1 MTQPQPFTATTAIAI
16 GALSAVRPATQ
27 ADVPGIL
34 ALVQEHA
41 RRGNLLP
48 RTRDAIEASLP
59 DWLVA
64 VVPHGGELQVLG
76 CVQLLAYNARP
87 GEARRLTEVRSLAV
101 HDAAR
106 GQGVGS
112 RLMVALIAEARRREV
127 HTLFALTH
135 VVSFFQQF
143 GFTVAEHARFPEKVW
158 RDCRACPLRE
168 HCPEIAVSL
177 RL

>member
-1 MTQPQPFTATTAIAI
+1 MTQTRHLTTATTAMAV

-48 RTRDAIEASLP
+48 RTRDSIEASLP

-64 VVPHGGELQVLG
+64 VVPHGGALEVLG
-76 CVQLLAYNARP
+76 CVQLLAYSP
-87 GEARRLTEVRSLAV
+87 RLTEVRSLAV
-101 HDAAR
+101 SDAAR

-112 RLMVALIAEARRREV
+112 RLMVALIAEAGRRQV

-135 VVSFFQQF
+135 AVDFFLRF
-143 GFTVAEHARFPEKVW
+143 GFTVTEHSRFPDKVW
-158 RDCRACPLRE
+158 RDCRICPLRKR
-168 HCPEIAVSL
+168 CTEIAVSL
-177 RL
+177 KL